1 MVPLQSVATGTKLQR
16 SAMYFDQNRARAA
29 LEKSGKSIAQIV
41 VETGLSQRTVYNT
54 LDNNFLYDPKLSTLN
69 AFAKAVDTK
78 LWNLL
83 NE

>member
-1 MVPLQSVATGTKLQR
+1 
-16 SAMYFDQNRARAA
+16 MYFDQNKARTA
-29 LEKSGKSIAQIV
+29 LEKSGKSITQIIT
-41 VETGLSQRTVYNT
+41 ETGLSQRTVYNM
-54 LDNNFLYDPKLSTLN
+54 LNNNFTYDPKLSTLN